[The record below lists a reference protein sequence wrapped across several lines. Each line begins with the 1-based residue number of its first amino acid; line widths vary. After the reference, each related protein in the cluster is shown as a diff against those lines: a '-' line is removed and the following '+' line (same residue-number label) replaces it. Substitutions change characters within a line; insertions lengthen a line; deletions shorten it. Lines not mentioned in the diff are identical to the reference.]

1 MLIYIGIFV
10 CKVIEDALS
19 TLRIIVVSNGKKLFG
34 AILGFVIA
42 LIWVFVTGTVII
54 GLNED
59 PFKVIIFALGSLVGS
74 YVGSLIEEKI
84 ALGTNLFIVKTS
96 SSEIQNICTALNHKH
111 YNVDIIDKRTLRIIA
126 KRKETAFITNIIY
139 KYDKNAF
146 IIAEKTKIIS
156 RHV

>member
-10 CKVIEDALS
+10 CKVVEDALS

-42 LIWVFVTGTVII
+42 LIWVFVTGSVII
-54 GLNED
+54 GLNEN
-59 PFKVIIFALGSLVGS
+59 PFKIIVFALGSLVGS
-74 YVGSLIEEKI
+74 YVGSVIEEKI
-84 ALGTNLFIVKTS
+84 ALGTNLFIVKISNNKLQT
-96 SSEIQNICTALNHKH
+96 IYNVLKKAH
-111 YNVDIIDKRTLRIIA
+111 YNVEIINKCTLRITSN
-126 KRKETAFITNIIY
+126 RKETSNVTNLIY

-146 IIAEKTKIIS
+146 IIAEKAKIIS

>member
-42 LIWVFVTGTVII
+42 LIWVFVTGSVII
-54 GLNED
+54 GLNEN
-59 PFKVIIFALGSLVGS
+59 PFKIIVFALGSLVGS
-74 YVGSLIEEKI
+74 YVGSVIEEKI
-84 ALGTNLFIVKTS
+84 ALGTNLFIVKISNNKLQT
-96 SSEIQNICTALNHKH
+96 IYNVLKKAH
-111 YNVDIIDKRTLRIIA
+111 YNVEIINKCTLRITS
-126 KRKETAFITNIIY
+126 KRKETSNVTNLIY
-139 KYDKNAF
+139 KHDKNAF
-146 IIAEKTKIIS
+146 IIAEKAKIIS

>member
-42 LIWVFVTGTVII
+42 LIWVFVTGSVII
-54 GLNED
+54 GLNEN
-59 PFKVIIFALGSLVGS
+59 PFKIIVFALGSLVGS
-74 YVGSLIEEKI
+74 YVGSVIEEKI
-84 ALGTNLFIVKTS
+84 ALGTNLFIAKISNNKLQTIYNVLKK
-96 SSEIQNICTALNHKH
+96 AH
-111 YNVDIIDKRTLRIIA
+111 YNVEIINKCTLRITS
-126 KRKETAFITNIIY
+126 KRKETSNVTNLIY

-146 IIAEKTKIIS
+146 IIAEKAKIIS

>member
-42 LIWVFVTGTVII
+42 LIWVFVTGSVII
-54 GLNED
+54 GLNEN
-59 PFKVIIFALGSLVGS
+59 PFKIIVFALGSLVGS
-74 YVGSLIEEKI
+74 YVGSVIEEKI
-84 ALGTNLFIVKTS
+84 ALGTNLFIVKISNNKLQT
-96 SSEIQNICTALNHKH
+96 IYNVLKKAH
-111 YNVDIIDKRTLRIIA
+111 YNVEIINKCTLRITSN
-126 KRKETAFITNIIY
+126 RKETSNVTNLIY

-146 IIAEKTKIIS
+146 IIAEKAKIIS

>member
-1 MLIYIGIFV
+1 MFIYIGIFV

-42 LIWVFVTGTVII
+42 LIWVFVTGSVII
-54 GLNED
+54 GLNEN
-59 PFKVIIFALGSLVGS
+59 PFKIIVFALGSLVGS
-74 YVGSLIEEKI
+74 YVGSVIEEKI
-84 ALGTNLFIVKTS
+84 ALGTNLFIVKISNNKLQT
-96 SSEIQNICTALNHKH
+96 IYNVLKKAH
-111 YNVDIIDKRTLRIIA
+111 YNVEIINKCTLRITSN
-126 KRKETAFITNIIY
+126 RKETSNVTNLIY

-146 IIAEKTKIIS
+146 IIAEKAKIIS

>member
-10 CKVIEDALS
+10 CKVIDDALS

-42 LIWVFVTGTVII
+42 LIWVFVTGSVII
-54 GLNED
+54 GLNEN
-59 PFKVIIFALGSLVGS
+59 PFKIIVFALGSLVGS
-74 YVGSLIEEKI
+74 YVGSVIEEKI
-84 ALGTNLFIVKTS
+84 ALGTNLFIVKISNNKLQT
-96 SSEIQNICTALNHKH
+96 IYNVLKKAH
-111 YNVDIIDKRTLRIIA
+111 YNVEIINKCTLRITSN
-126 KRKETAFITNIIY
+126 RKETSNVTNLIY

-146 IIAEKTKIIS
+146 IIAEKAKIIS

>member
-42 LIWVFVTGTVII
+42 LIWVFVTGSVII
-54 GLNED
+54 GLNEN
-59 PFKVIIFALGSLVGS
+59 PFKIIVFALGSLVGS
-74 YVGSLIEEKI
+74 YVGSVIEEKI
-84 ALGTNLFIVKTS
+84 ALGTNLFIVKISNNKLQT
-96 SSEIQNICTALNHKH
+96 IYNVLKKAH
-111 YNVDIIDKRTLRIIA
+111 YNVEVINKDTLRITS
-126 KRKETAFITNIIY
+126 KRKETSNVTNLIY
-139 KYDKNAF
+139 KHDKNAF
-146 IIAEKTKIIS
+146 IIAEKAKIIS

>member
-42 LIWVFVTGTVII
+42 LIWVFVTGSVII
-54 GLNED
+54 GLNEN
-59 PFKVIIFALGSLVGS
+59 PFKIIVFALGSLVGS
-74 YVGSLIEEKI
+74 YVGSVIEEKI
-84 ALGTNLFIVKTS
+84 ALGTNLFIVKISNNKLQT
-96 SSEIQNICTALNHKH
+96 I
-111 YNVDIIDKRTLRIIA
+111 YNVLKINNYNVEVINKDTLRITS
-126 KRKETAFITNIIY
+126 KRKETSSVTNIIY
-139 KYDKNAF
+139 KHDKNAF
-146 IIAEKTKIIS
+146 IIAEKAKIIS